1 MNAYSIFIVN
11 DHLEYLRQQAAADRA
26 AKLTAKRYGRPSLGQ
41 RVASAFETL
50 DRIIEGQMDII
61 GNLVPKMS
69 DYPTR
74 N

>member
-1 MNAYSIFIVN
+1 MNAYAIFIVN
-11 DHLEYLRQQAAADRA
+11 EHLESLRQQAAADRA
-26 AKLTAKRYGRPSLGQ
+26 AKRSSRPSFGQ
-41 RVASAFETL
+41 RVVSAFETL

-61 GNLVPKMS
+61 GNLVPKMN